1 MRALILLTGIAS
13 LCVMSNSAAQVVYKW
28 IDADNVTHFSAQ
40 PPNGTDVERTTVK
53 IRHTNRQALADRSK
67 AAAAQNAAVTTR
79 KQHEAEQAAENKTRA
94 EKDRLIRAD
103 NCAKARTRLLTY
115 NSARRL
121 YRPLENGERK
131 YLSDE
136 ELDNERAK
144 AQKLVTDWCD

>member
-79 KQHEAEQAAENKTRA
+79 KQHEAEQAAQEGNLERVQVGRGVAHHRRHRSETGA
-94 EKDRLIRAD
+94 GGDHPE
-103 NCAKARTRLLTY
+103 
-115 NSARRL
+115 SA
-121 YRPLENGERK
+121 
-131 YLSDE
+131 
-136 ELDNERAK
+136 
-144 AQKLVTDWCD
+144 AQGAG